1 MNRNATKITI
11 CAIMCAVI
19 LSLTAPAL
27 ASHKTIF
34 EMPVFDVE
42 KIYTYNTTFDIFV
55 TGRNGKEAVLYWD
68 EKKAIDGKDYYIFN
82 LTKLGG
88 GEMQFIGVDINKEN
102 VQLKG
107 LKDYNETITF
117 MNLSFD
123 PETLITDY
131 PLWVGKTWER
141 RVVNFSGTV
150 WMGHPVYVE
159 GTTWGSAKVIGEED
173 ITVPAGVAHTLL
185 LETSM
190 DSKIIFKGREMWMN
204 TSQKIWLM
212 ENGFFAKRQLYH
224 DGRLEEELELKGPI
238 LAEIDIKPEIL
249 NLRSWGKITAS
260 IELPD
265 SLDVSDINLN
275 TIELNGAKA
284 VDTNIAD
291 DKLIV
296 KFDRTDM
303 RIAPAASNS
312 VLLTLTGKF
321 MDETLFEGF
330 DTVEVIK

>member
-1 MNRNATKITI
+1 MNRNTTKIII
-11 CAIMCAVI
+11 CAVMCAVI

-27 ASHKTIF
+27 ASHQTIF
-34 EMPVFDVE
+34 ELPVFDV
-42 KIYTYNTTFDIFV
+42 KKTYTYNTTFDIFV
-55 TGRNGKEAVLYWD
+55 TGRNGEEAILYWD
-68 EKKAIDGKDYYIFN
+68 EKEAIDGKDYYIFN

-88 GEMQFIGVDINKEN
+88 GEMQFIGLDINNEN

-141 RVVNFSGTV
+141 KVVNFSGTV
-150 WMGHPVYVE
+150 WMGRPVHVE
-159 GTTWGSAKVIGEED
+159 GTTWGLAKVIGEED
-173 ITVPAGVAHTLL
+173 IIVPAGVAHTLL

-190 DSKIIFKGREMWMN
+190 DSRIVFKGNDMWMN

-224 DGRLEEELELKGPI
+224 DGILEEELELKGPI
-238 LAEIDIKPEIL
+238 LAGIDIKPEIL
-249 NLRSWGKITAS
+249 NHRSRGKITVL

-265 SLDVSDINLN
+265 SLNVSDINLK

-296 KFDRTDM
+296 KFDRADM
-303 RIAPAASNS
+303 KHVPAASNS

-321 MDETLFEGF
+321 NDGTLFEGF
-330 DTVEVIK
+330 DTVEVVK